1 MAKYLVTGGAGFIGS
16 SIVRELLARGERP
29 RILDNFATGKRENL
43 ADVAAR
49 IELVE
54 GDLRDTAVVAAACRG
69 VECVFH
75 EAALP
80 SVPRSLER
88 PQESNDV
95 NVTGTLNLLVA
106 ARDAGVRRVV
116 YAGSSSA
123 YGNTPT
129 LPKVETMAPNP
140 LSPYAVAKLTG
151 ELYCS
156 VFARNYGLETVVL
169 RYFNVFGPRQD
180 PTSPYAAVI
189 PKFLKAIAAGESP
202 VMFGDGT
209 QSRDFTYVDNV
220 VAGNLLAATAPGVS
234 GEVMNV
240 ACGERV
246 TLLDLHAQLCS
257 LLGQNVQPRFSS
269 PRTGDVQHS
278 LADIGKARRLL
289 GYGPIVPFAEGLRRL
304 EQWTRASSA

>member
-1 MAKYLVTGGAGFIGS
+1 VARNLVTGGAGFIGS
-16 SIVRELLARGERP
+16 AIVRELLARGERP
-29 RILDNFATGKRENL
+29 RVLDNFSTGRRENL
-43 ADVAAR
+43 ADVLQR
-49 IELVE
+49 IDLVE
-54 GDLRDTAVVAAACRG
+54 GDLRDPAAVAAACQG
-69 VECVFH
+69 VDCVFH

-88 PQESNDV
+88 PQDSNDV

-106 ARDAGVRRVV
+106 ARDAKVRRVV

-123 YGNTPT
+123 YGNTPV
-129 LPKVETMAPNP
+129 LPKVETMVPNP
-140 LSPYAVAKLTG
+140 LSPYAVAKLAG

-156 VFARNYGLETVVL
+156 VFSRNYGLETVTL

-189 PKFLKAIAAGESP
+189 PKFLRAIARGESP
-202 VMFGDGT
+202 VIHGDGT

-220 VAGNLLAATAPGVS
+220 VAANLLAATAPGVS

-246 TLLDLHAQLCS
+246 TLLDLHAQLCA
-257 LLGQNVQPRFSS
+257 LLGSKLQPCFGP
-269 PRTGDVQHS
+269 PRAGDVQHS

-289 GYGPIVPFAEGLRRL
+289 DYAPIVSFVDGLRRL
-304 EQWTRASSA
+304 ERWTRGTAR

>member
-16 SIVRELLARGERP
+16 AIVRELLARGESP
-29 RILDNFATGKRENL
+29 RVLDNFATGKRENL

-54 GDLRDTAVVAAACRG
+54 GDLRDTAAVAAACKG

-80 SVPRSLER
+80 SVPRTLER

-123 YGNTPT
+123 YGNTPI

-202 VMFGDGT
+202 VIFGDGT

-220 VAGNLLAATAPGVS
+220 VAGNLLAATVPGIS
-234 GEVMNV
+234 GETMNV
-240 ACGERV
+240 ACSERV

-257 LLGQNVQPRFSS
+257 LLGRYVKPRFAP

-289 GYGPIVPFAEGLRRL
+289 GYSPVVPFAEGLRRL
-304 EQWTRASSA
+304 EQWTRSPSA

>member
-1 MAKYLVTGGAGFIGS
+1 VARYLVTGGAGFIGS
-16 SIVRELLARGERP
+16 AIVRELIARGERP
-29 RILDNFATGKRENL
+29 RVLDNFSTGRRENL
-43 ADVAAR
+43 ADVLPR
-49 IELVE
+49 VDLVE
-54 GDLRDTAVVAAACRG
+54 GDLRDPAAVAAACQG
-69 VECVFH
+69 VHCVFH

-106 ARDAGVRRVV
+106 ARDAKVRRVV

-123 YGNTPT
+123 YGNTPV
-129 LPKVETMAPNP
+129 LPKVETMVTNP
-140 LSPYAVAKLTG
+140 LSPYAVAKLAG
-151 ELYCS
+151 EFYCS
-156 VFARNYGLETVVL
+156 VFSRNYGLETVTL

-189 PKFLKAIAAGESP
+189 PKFLRAIARGESP
-202 VMFGDGT
+202 VINGDGT

-220 VAGNLLAATAPGVS
+220 VAANLLAATAPGVS

-246 TLLDLHAQLCS
+246 TLLDLHAQLCA
-257 LLGQNVQPRFSS
+257 LLGSKLQPRFGP
-269 PRTGDVQHS
+269 PRAGDVQHS
-278 LADIGKARRLL
+278 LADIGKARRMLD
-289 GYGPIVPFAEGLRRL
+289 YAPVVSFAEGLRRL
-304 EQWTRASSA
+304 ERWTSETAR

>member
-1 MAKYLVTGGAGFIGS
+1 VTGGAGFVGS
-16 SIVRELLARGERP
+16 AIVRELLARGERP
-29 RILDNFATGKRENL
+29 RVLDNFATGRRENL
-43 ADVAAR
+43 AQVADR
-49 IELVE
+49 IDLVE
-54 GDLRDTAVVAAACRG
+54 GDLRDTAAVAAACRG

-106 ARDAGVRRVV
+106 ARDAKVRRVV

-129 LPKVETMAPNP
+129 LPKVETMAPSP

-151 ELYCS
+151 ELYCQ

-189 PKFLKAIAAGESP
+189 PKFLRAISAGESP
-202 VMFGDGT
+202 VVFGDGS

-220 VAGNLLAATAPGVS
+220 VAANLLAATAPGVS

-246 TLLDLHAQLCS
+246 TLLDLHAQLCA
-257 LLGQNVQPRFSS
+257 LLGRKVEPRFAP
-269 PRTGDVQHS
+269 PRAGDVQHS

-289 GYGPIVPFAEGLRRL
+289 GYSPAVPFAEGLRRL
-304 EQWTRASSA
+304 LEWTRAPSA

>member
-1 MAKYLVTGGAGFIGS
+1 VARNLVTGGAGFIGS
-16 SIVRELLARGERP
+16 AIVRELLARGERP
-29 RILDNFATGKRENL
+29 RVLDNFSTGRRENL
-43 ADVAAR
+43 ADVLQR
-49 IELVE
+49 IDLVE
-54 GDLRDTAVVAAACRG
+54 GDLRDPAAVAAACQG
-69 VECVFH
+69 VDCVFH

-88 PQESNDV
+88 PQDSNDV

-106 ARDAGVRRVV
+106 ARDAKVRRVV

-123 YGNTPT
+123 YGNTPV
-129 LPKVETMAPNP
+129 LPKVETMVPNP
-140 LSPYAVAKLTG
+140 LSPYAVAKLAG

-156 VFARNYGLETVVL
+156 VFSRNYGLETVTL

-189 PKFLKAIAAGESP
+189 PKFLRAIARGESP
-202 VMFGDGT
+202 VIHGDGT

-220 VAGNLLAATAPGVS
+220 VAANLLAATAPGVS

-246 TLLDLHAQLCS
+246 TLLDLHAQLCA
-257 LLGQNVQPRFSS
+257 LLGSKLQPRFGP
-269 PRTGDVQHS
+269 PRAGDVQHS
-278 LADIGKARRLL
+278 LADIGKARRMLD
-289 GYGPIVPFAEGLRRL
+289 YAPVVSFAEGLRRL
-304 EQWTRASSA
+304 ERWTSETAR